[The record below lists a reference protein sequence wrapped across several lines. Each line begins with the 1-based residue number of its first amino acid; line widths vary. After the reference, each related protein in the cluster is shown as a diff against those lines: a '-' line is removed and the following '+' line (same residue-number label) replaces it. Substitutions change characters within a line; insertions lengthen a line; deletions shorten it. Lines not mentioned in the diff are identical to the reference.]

1 MTATR
6 SWPNFPRKGELRTI
20 IRWQHLLNREHPTGT
35 ERKIAHTRVR
45 MEGWRQRR
53 LGRTAQRQKKK
64 EKSKKTLIGKEEKL
78 LTGIGL
84 LMEGPGGLVSPTKR
98 TTLAWT
104 SV

>member
-84 LMEGPGGLVSPTKR
+84 LMEGPRLEICETIR
-98 TTLAWT
+98 WFLAEVT
-104 SV
+104 